1 MGRLPAS
8 TARGVFPGHADRA
21 EPCATS
27 KNAAGFSP
35 ALATAKRVNN
45 ADKLMSAMVAK
56 RLVEH
61 LERAGFVRH
70 EAPRDRRRGCDWARI
85 RGLIERRSGTLCLRR
100 ALKLPLGRIKSPA
113 MIRIAITEVAYN
125 AIASTLPKGAA
136 RWPIQRNR
144 DKCFIQ
150 VEAAI
155 VDGMRTM
162 RRIGESYSDV
172 ILRLVEIEGRPSPKD
187 RA

>member
-1 MGRLPAS
+1 
-8 TARGVFPGHADRA
+8 
-21 EPCATS
+21 
-27 KNAAGFSP
+27 
-35 ALATAKRVNN
+35 
-45 ADKLMSAMVAK
+45 
-56 RLVEH
+56 
-61 LERAGFVRH
+61 
-70 EAPRDRRRGCDWARI
+70 
-85 RGLIERRSGTLCLRR
+85 
-100 ALKLPLGRIKSPA
+100 

-155 VDGMRTM
+155 VDRMRTM